1 MIRKPK
7 SEIAEA
13 VHETAAG
20 LYKVGLIDRVRMRKY
35 EILCLQPTAEGRRA
49 SCEPL
54 EPESIT
60 QIRETANVSQ
70 AVFASILN
78 TSLSTVQKWEIGSK
92 RPTGTA
98 LKLLHL
104 VREHGLE
111 ACASS
116 SDDRVI

>member
-20 LYKVGLIDRVRMRKY
+20 LYKVGLIDRVRMREY
-35 EILCLQPTAEGRRA
+35 DRLCLQPI
-49 SCEPL
+49 EPL
-54 EPESIT
+54 EPESIR

-104 VREHGLE
+104 VREHGL
-111 ACASS
+111 
-116 SDDRVI
+116 DRVM